1 MKRICSLFLFVCLLL
16 IGFFASANVFSHRY
30 FHRTQITQL
39 NFQFFSI
46 HSPLKY
52 QNMSLFFT
60 NRISI

>member
-16 IGFFASANVFSHRY
+16 TVSLHLLMFFLIVISF
-30 FHRTQITQL
+30 RTQITQL

-60 NRISI
+60 N